1 MNPLKHFFLQI
12 IFLMAGLQ
20 VETAYSAGGEAAG
33 NDINGLIDFITAN
46 KFSDIINPDMKYEV
60 VDQPLQNRSYSKLI
74 IKLQEQYGYK
84 LA

>member
-46 KFSDIINPDMKYEV
+46 KFNDIINP
-60 VDQPLQNRSYSKLI
+60 
-74 IKLQEQYGYK
+74 
-84 LA
+84 